1 MGNLNIYFS
10 KVAPNNLILNEWF
23 YGFIILIR
31 LLYQASTSPLE
42 SSTKYLIC
50 LSEGCK
56 QLDYQLVHFLSHGE
70 DQFDE
75 ISMQI
80 KRIVSIEDFIHQL
93 ETGKENCTESYHWK
107 MIQLDDDDEDGRCNL
122 QHMYED
128 HISKLEKERIR

>member
-1 MGNLNIYFS
+1 MILWFHYFD
-10 KVAPNNLILNEWF
+10 KVALPSLHITLGIFHKIFNLFE
-23 YGFIILIR
+23 R
-31 LLYQASTSPLE
+31 S
-42 SSTKYLIC
+42 
-50 LSEGCK
+50 CK
-56 QLDYQLVHFLSHGE
+56 QLGYQLVHFLSHGE